1 MSRLLALIACLL
13 VAAPAAATEAGW
25 ALLRE
30 GGRVVLLR
38 HAQVTGTHDSAN
50 VDAEDCSTQRNLS
63 ERGRQ
68 QARKIGSLFATRAAP
83 IDRILSSRYC
93 RAFDTG
99 RIAFRDNEIEK
110 TEALDPPPA
119 DEAGAAARKEA
130 MMEIIRDFNG
140 SGNLVLIT
148 HLENIVALTGAT
160 AREGEAVIVAPQGE
174 GLHVMG
180 RIIFN

>member
-1 MSRLLALIACLL
+1 MSRLLALIVCLL

-30 GGRVVLLR
+30 GGQVVLLR
-38 HAQVTGTHDSAN
+38 HAQVTGTHDPAN
-50 VDAEDCSTQRNLS
+50 VDPEDCATQRNLS

-68 QARKIGSLFATRAAP
+68 QARKIGSLFATRAP

-93 RAFDTG
+93 RAVDTG

-119 DEAGAAARKEA
+119 DETGAAARKEA
-130 MMEIIRDFNG
+130 MMEIIRGFNG

-148 HLENIVALTGAT
+148 HLENITALTGAG
-160 AREGEAVIVAPQGE
+160 AREGEAVIIAERGE
-174 GLHVMG
+174 GLHVMA

>member
-30 GGRVVLLR
+30 GGHVVLLR
-38 HAQVTGTHDSAN
+38 HAQVTGTHDSAS
-50 VDAEDCSTQRNLS
+50 VDPDDCTTQRNLS

-68 QARKIGSLFATRAAP
+68 QARKIGSLFAARAAP
-83 IDRILSSRYC
+83 LDRVLSSRYC
-93 RAFDTG
+93 RALDTG
-99 RIAFRDNEIEK
+99 RIAFRDIDIEK

-119 DEAGAAARKEA
+119 DEAAAAAQKEA
-130 MMEIIRDFNG
+130 MMALIRDFSG

-148 HLENIVALTGAT
+148 HIENITALTGAG
-160 AREGEAVIVAPQGE
+160 AREGEAVIVGE
-174 GLHVMG
+174 RDDGVRVLG
-180 RIIFN
+180 RIVFN

>member
-1 MSRLLALIACLL
+1 MFRLFALIACLL

-30 GGRVVLLR
+30 GGQVVLLR
-38 HAQVTGTHDSAN
+38 HANAAGTHDSAT
-50 VDAEDCSTQRNLS
+50 VDPEDCTTQRNLS

-68 QARKIGSLFATRAAP
+68 QARKIGSLFAARSVP
-83 IDRILSSRYC
+83 IDRVQSSRYC

-99 RIAFRDNEIEK
+99 RIAFRDNDIEK
-110 TEALDPPPA
+110 AEALDPPPA

-130 MMEIIRDFNG
+130 MMEIIRGFTG

-148 HLENIVALTGAT
+148 HLENITALTGAA
-160 AREGEAVIVAPQGE
+160 AREGEAVIIGERGE
-174 GLHVMG
+174 GLHVLG
-180 RIIFN
+180 RIVFN